1 MTAGSR
7 GFRLLIGGK
16 LGRHPRLATE
26 LPGLYDADQVLG
38 MVKWCVRY
46 YKLHSRSGERF
57 AELVEKAGP
66 DFFDLLRAEALP

>member
-38 MVKWCVRY
+38 MVQWCVRY